1 MIPVLCGSKTEAWL
15 QALNA
20 AAQQPRYTAELDPQS
35 KVAVFAGNCTDQLQ
49 AFPKLV
55 WAHCT
60 YAGIERAL
68 SQTEVP
74 IARLIDPQLSKRM
87 AQSVLTACLNWCQQ
101 THLYAT
107 QQRAQSWQ
115 PQTQWLPH
123 QCQVLLLGA
132 GELGQA
138 CAHQL
143 RALGFKVASFSRR
156 AKSLPWPHFSRLGP
170 EVIGGAD
177 VVVNLLPSTA
187 QTQHFV
193 NADFLS
199 SMKPSAALVNVG
211 RGHTVDSQALLH
223 ALDRRQLSYAVL
235 DVFEVEPL
243 EDPIIWD
250 HPHIE
255 VWPHIAANTQI
266 DTAALIINR
275 AIERYL
281 DDGSLPK
288 LVDRQRGY

>member
-35 KVAVFAGNCTDQLQ
+35 KVAVFAGHCTDQLQ
-49 AFPKLV
+49 ALPNLV

-87 AQSVLTACLNWCQQ
+87 AQSVLTVCLNWCQQ

-266 DTAALIINR
+266 DTAAPIINR

-281 DDGSLPK
+281 DDGSLPR